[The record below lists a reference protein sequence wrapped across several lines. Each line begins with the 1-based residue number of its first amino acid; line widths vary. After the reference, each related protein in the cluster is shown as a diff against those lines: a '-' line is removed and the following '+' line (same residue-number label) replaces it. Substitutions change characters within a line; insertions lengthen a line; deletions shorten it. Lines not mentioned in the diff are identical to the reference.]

1 LGSTLALSNAAGAVA
16 ISYAYEAFGKTTITG
31 TSFNPFQYTGRENDG
46 TGLYYYRARYYS
58 PMHQRFTSEDPLYSP
73 LMASKP
79 MPLCARQLQ
88 GTTDLY
94 VYTINSPV
102 RYADPLGLDPQPTT
116 CKLDEACYEDC
127 KNAFLLR
134 AVVECTEDCI
144 TDIRKLRTF
153 PLCVAACVAIRYPT
167 IIVACRLSCIRCN

>member
-1 LGSTLALSNAAGAVA
+1 DEPFVRQSSSNEFYHTDALGSVLTLTGQTGVSQTTY
-16 ISYAYEAFGKTTITG
+16 SYEAFGKTTITG
-31 TSFNPFQYTGRENDG
+31 TSSNPFQYTGRENDG
-46 TGLYYYRARYYS
+46 TGLYSYRARYYS

-79 MPLCARQLQ
+79 MPLCAKQLQ

-94 VYTINSPV
+94 VYTINSPL

-116 CKLDEACYEDC
+116 CKLDGACYEDC
-127 KNAFLLR
+127 KNALLLR

-144 TDIRKLRTF
+144 TDIRKLRT
-153 PLCVAACVAIRYPT
+153 
-167 IIVACRLSCIRCN
+167 